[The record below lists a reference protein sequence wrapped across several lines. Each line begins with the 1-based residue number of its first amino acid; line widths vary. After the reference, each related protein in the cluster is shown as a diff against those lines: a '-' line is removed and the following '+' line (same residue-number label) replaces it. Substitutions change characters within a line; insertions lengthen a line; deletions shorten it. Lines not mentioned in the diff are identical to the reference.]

1 MWVSRMRPRFRKEL
15 TQALDIVIVP
25 ATIAVDTTEKSVDS
39 FTALRQDRRGSDLV
53 NGNKQQ

>member
-1 MWVSRMRPRFRKEL
+1 MSRMRPRFRKEL

-39 FTALRQDRRGSDLV
+39 FTALRQGRRGSDLV